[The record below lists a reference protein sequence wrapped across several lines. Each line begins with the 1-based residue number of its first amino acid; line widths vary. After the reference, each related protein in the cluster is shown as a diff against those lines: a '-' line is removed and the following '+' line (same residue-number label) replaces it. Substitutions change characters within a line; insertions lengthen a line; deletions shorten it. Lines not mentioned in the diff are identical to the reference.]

1 MGESETFGAENGSGE
16 ELVQWM
22 NGEAKKR
29 KMKFEA
35 RLYDY
40 VIKTENFGI
49 FEMFSWMGD
58 VKIARSLIIKASKKF
73 RVKVIEG
80 GYKAKE
86 KIYSSKKSDFA
97 MVRKGDRV
105 IGHLKFTASASLTIV
120 ITKSEFSPTCLGES
134 ITLPPFSLRL
144 FIFSLVLL

>member
-1 MGESETFGAENGSGE
+1 MKESETFGAEKGSGE

-22 NGEAKKR
+22 NEEAKKR
-29 KMKFEA
+29 KQKFEA

-40 VIKTENFGI
+40 TIKTENFGT

-58 VKIARSLIIKASKKF
+58 VKTARSLIVKASRKF

-86 KIYSSKKSDFA
+86 KIYSTKKADFA

-105 IGHLKFTASASLTIV
+105 IGHLKFTAARFG
-120 ITKSEFSPTCLGES
+120 KGDWE
-134 ITLPPFSLRL
+134 
-144 FIFSLVLL
+144 LVEEERK

>member
-1 MGESETFGAENGSGE
+1 MRESETFGSEKGSGE
-16 ELVQWM
+16 ELVQWL
-22 NGEAKKR
+22 NDEAINR

-40 VIKTENFGI
+40 VVKTENFGT

-58 VKIARSLIIKASKKF
+58 VKTARSLIAKASKKF

-86 KIYSSKKSDFA
+86 KVYSTKKSDFA

-105 IGHLKFTASASLTIV
+105 IGHLKFSAARFG
-120 ITKSEFSPTCLGES
+120 KGDWE
-134 ITLPPFSLRL
+134 
-144 FIFSLVLL
+144 LVEEERR

>member
-1 MGESETFGAENGSGE
+1 MKESETFGAEKGFGE

-22 NGEAKKR
+22 NEEAKKR
-29 KMKFEA
+29 KQKFEA

-40 VIKTENFGI
+40 VIKTENFGT

-58 VKIARSLIIKASKKF
+58 VKIARSLIVKASKKF

-86 KIYSSKKSDFA
+86 KIYSTKKADFA
-97 MVRKGDRV
+97 MVRKGDRI
-105 IGHLKFTASASLTIV
+105 IGHLKFTAARFG
-120 ITKSEFSPTCLGES
+120 KGDWE
-134 ITLPPFSLRL
+134 
-144 FIFSLVLL
+144 LVEEERK

>member
-1 MGESETFGAENGSGE
+1 MSESETFGAEKGSGN

-22 NGEAKKR
+22 NEEAKR
-29 KMKFEA
+29 RSVKFEA

-40 VIKTENFGI
+40 VIKTENFGT

-58 VKIARSLIIKASKKF
+58 VKVARSLIVKASKKF

-86 KIYSSKKSDFA
+86 KIYSTKKSDFA
-97 MVRKGDRV
+97 MVRKGDRI
-105 IGHLKFTASASLTIV
+105 IGHLQFTAPRFG
-120 ITKSEFSPTCLGES
+120 KSDWELVGEE
-134 ITLPPFSLRL
+134 RR
-144 FIFSLVLL
+144 

>member
-1 MGESETFGAENGSGE
+1 MREADTFGAEKGSGE

-22 NGEAKKR
+22 NEEAKK
-29 KMKFEA
+29 KKQKFEA

-40 VIKTENFGI
+40 VIKTENFGT

-58 VKIARSLIIKASKKF
+58 VKTARSLIVKASKKF

-86 KIYSSKKSDFA
+86 KIYSTKKSDFA

-105 IGHLKFTASASLTIV
+105 IGHLKFTATRFG
-120 ITKSEFSPTCLGES
+120 KDDWE
-134 ITLPPFSLRL
+134 
-144 FIFSLVLL
+144 LVEEERK

>member
-1 MGESETFGAENGSGE
+1 MKESETFGAEKGSGE

-22 NGEAKKR
+22 NEEAKKR
-29 KMKFEA
+29 KQKFEA

-40 VIKTENFGI
+40 TIKTENFGT

-58 VKIARSLIIKASKKF
+58 VKTARSLIVKASRKF

-86 KIYSSKKSDFA
+86 KIYSTKKSDFA

-105 IGHLKFTASASLTIV
+105 IGHLKFTATRFG
-120 ITKSEFSPTCLGES
+120 KDDWE
-134 ITLPPFSLRL
+134 
-144 FIFSLVLL
+144 LVEEERK

>member
-1 MGESETFGAENGSGE
+1 MSESETFGAEKGSGE

-22 NGEAKKR
+22 NEEAKKR
-29 KMKFEA
+29 KQRFEA

-40 VIKTENFGI
+40 TIKTENFGT

-58 VKIARSLIIKASKKF
+58 VKIARSLIVKASRKF

-86 KIYSSKKSDFA
+86 KIYSTKKSDFA
-97 MVRKGDRV
+97 MVRKGAV
-105 IGHLKFTASASLTIV
+105 SYTHL
-120 ITKSEFSPTCLGES
+120 
-134 ITLPPFSLRL
+134 TLPTIYS
-144 FIFSLVLL
+144 V

>member
-1 MGESETFGAENGSGE
+1 MRESETFGAEKGTGE

-22 NGEAKKR
+22 NEEAKK
-29 KMKFEA
+29 KKQKFEA

-40 VIKTENFGI
+40 VIKTENFGT

-58 VKIARSLIIKASKKF
+58 VKIARSLIVKASKKF

-86 KIYSSKKSDFA
+86 KIYSTKKADFA
-97 MVRKGDRV
+97 MVRKGDRI
-105 IGHLKFTASASLTIV
+105 IGHLKFTAARFG
-120 ITKSEFSPTCLGES
+120 KGDWE
-134 ITLPPFSLRL
+134 
-144 FIFSLVLL
+144 LVEEERK

>member
-1 MGESETFGAENGSGE
+1 MSESETFGAEKGSGN

-22 NGEAKKR
+22 NEEAKR
-29 KMKFEA
+29 RGVKFEA

-40 VIKTENFGI
+40 VIKTENFGT

-58 VKIARSLIIKASKKF
+58 VKVARSLIVKASKKF

-86 KIYSSKKSDFA
+86 KIYSTKKSDFA
-97 MVRKGDRV
+97 MVRKGDRI
-105 IGHLKFTASASLTIV
+105 IGHLQFTAPRFG
-120 ITKSEFSPTCLGES
+120 KSDWELVGEE
-134 ITLPPFSLRL
+134 RR
-144 FIFSLVLL
+144 

>member
-1 MGESETFGAENGSGE
+1 MSESETFGAEEGSGE

-22 NGEAKKR
+22 NEEAKKR
-29 KMKFEA
+29 KQKFEA

-40 VIKTENFGI
+40 VINTENFGT

-58 VKIARSLIIKASKKF
+58 VKIARSLIVKASKKF

-86 KIYSSKKSDFA
+86 KIYSTKKADFA
-97 MVRKGDRV
+97 MVRKGDRI
-105 IGHLKFTASASLTIV
+105 IGHLKFTAARFG
-120 ITKSEFSPTCLGES
+120 KGDWE
-134 ITLPPFSLRL
+134 
-144 FIFSLVLL
+144 LVEEERK

>member
-1 MGESETFGAENGSGE
+1 MRESETFGSEEGSGE
-16 ELVQWM
+16 ELVQWL
-22 NGEAKKR
+22 NEEAKKK

-40 VIKTENFGI
+40 VIKTENFGT

-58 VKIARSLIIKASKKF
+58 VKTARSLIVKASKKF

-80 GYKAKE
+80 GYKAT
-86 KIYSSKKSDFA
+86 KKADFA

-105 IGHLKFTASASLTIV
+105 IGHLKFTAPRIG
-120 ITKSEFSPTCLGES
+120 KGDWE
-134 ITLPPFSLRL
+134 
-144 FIFSLVLL
+144 LVEEERR

>member
-1 MGESETFGAENGSGE
+1 MRESETFGSEEGSGE
-16 ELVQWM
+16 ELVQWL
-22 NGEAKKR
+22 NEEAKKK

-40 VIKTENFGI
+40 VIKTENFGT

-58 VKIARSLIIKASKKF
+58 VKTARSLIVKASKKF

-86 KIYSSKKSDFA
+86 KIYSTKKADFA

-105 IGHLKFTASASLTIV
+105 IGHLKFTAPRSG
-120 ITKSEFSPTCLGES
+120 KGDWE
-134 ITLPPFSLRL
+134 
-144 FIFSLVLL
+144 LVEEERR

>member
-1 MGESETFGAENGSGE
+1 MRESETFGSEEGSGE
-16 ELVQWM
+16 ELVQWL
-22 NGEAKKR
+22 NEEAKKK

-40 VIKTENFGI
+40 VIKTENFGT

-58 VKIARSLIIKASKKF
+58 VKTARSLIVKASKKF

-86 KIYSSKKSDFA
+86 KIYSTKKADFA
-97 MVRKGDRV
+97 MVRKGDRI
-105 IGHLKFTASASLTIV
+105 IGHLKYQKYFYTRV
-120 ITKSEFSPTCLGES
+120 QMKNG
-134 ITLPPFSLRL
+134 
-144 FIFSLVLL
+144 

>member
-1 MGESETFGAENGSGE
+1 MSESETFGAEKGSGE

-29 KMKFEA
+29 KQKFEA

-40 VIKTENFGI
+40 VIKTENFGT

-58 VKIARSLIIKASKKF
+58 VKIARSLIVKASKKF
-73 RVKVIEG
+73 RLNVIEG

-86 KIYSSKKSDFA
+86 KIYSTKKSDFA

-105 IGHLKFTASASLTIV
+105 IGHLKFSAARFG
-120 ITKSEFSPTCLGES
+120 KGDWE
-134 ITLPPFSLRL
+134 
-144 FIFSLVLL
+144 LVEEERK

>member
-1 MGESETFGAENGSGE
+1 MKESETFGAEKGSGE

-22 NGEAKKR
+22 NEEAKKR
-29 KMKFEA
+29 KQKFEA

-40 VIKTENFGI
+40 TIKTENFGT

-58 VKIARSLIIKASKKF
+58 VKIARSLIVKASKKF

-86 KIYSSKKSDFA
+86 KIYSTKKADFA

-105 IGHLKFTASASLTIV
+105 IGHLKFTAARFG
-120 ITKSEFSPTCLGES
+120 KGDWE
-134 ITLPPFSLRL
+134 
-144 FIFSLVLL
+144 LVEEERK

>member
-1 MGESETFGAENGSGE
+1 MRESETFGAEKGSGE

-22 NGEAKKR
+22 NEEAKKR
-29 KMKFEA
+29 NMKFEA

-40 VIKTENFGI
+40 VVKTENFGI

-58 VKIARSLIIKASKKF
+58 VKNARSLIVKASKKF
-73 RVKVIEG
+73 RVRVIEG

-86 KIYSSKKSDFA
+86 KVFSRKKSDFA

-105 IGHLKFTASASLTIV
+105 IGHLKFTAARFG
-120 ITKSEFSPTCLGES
+120 KGDWE
-134 ITLPPFSLRL
+134 
-144 FIFSLVLL
+144 LVEEERR

>member
-1 MGESETFGAENGSGE
+1 MRESETFGAEKGSGE

-22 NGEAKKR
+22 NEEAKKR
-29 KMKFEA
+29 NMKFEA

-40 VIKTENFGI
+40 VVKTENFGI

-58 VKIARSLIIKASKKF
+58 VKNARSLIVKASKKF

-105 IGHLKFTASASLTIV
+105 IGHLKFTAARFG
-120 ITKSEFSPTCLGES
+120 KGDWD
-134 ITLPPFSLRL
+134 
-144 FIFSLVLL
+144 LVEEERR

>member
-1 MGESETFGAENGSGE
+1 MKESETYGAEKGSGE

-22 NGEAKKR
+22 NEQAKKR
-29 KMKFEA
+29 KQKFEA

-40 VIKTENFGI
+40 TIKTENFGT

-58 VKIARSLIIKASKKF
+58 VKTARSLIVKASRKF

-86 KIYSSKKSDFA
+86 KIYSTKKSDFA

-105 IGHLKFTASASLTIV
+105 IGHLKFTAARFG
-120 ITKSEFSPTCLGES
+120 KGDWE
-134 ITLPPFSLRL
+134 
-144 FIFSLVLL
+144 LVEEERK

>member
-1 MGESETFGAENGSGE
+1 MSESETFGAEKGSGE

-22 NGEAKKR
+22 NEEAKKR
-29 KMKFEA
+29 KQKFEA

-40 VIKTENFGI
+40 TIKTENFGT

-58 VKIARSLIIKASKKF
+58 VKIARSLIVKASRKF

-86 KIYSSKKSDFA
+86 KIYSTKKADFA

-105 IGHLKFTASASLTIV
+105 IGHLKFTAARFG
-120 ITKSEFSPTCLGES
+120 KGDWE
-134 ITLPPFSLRL
+134 
-144 FIFSLVLL
+144 LVEEERK

>member
-1 MGESETFGAENGSGE
+1 MKESETFGAEKGSGE
-16 ELVQWM
+16 ELVQWV
-22 NGEAKKR
+22 NEEAKKR
-29 KMKFEA
+29 KQKFEA

-40 VIKTENFGI
+40 TIKTENFGT

-58 VKIARSLIIKASKKF
+58 VKTARSLIVKASRKF

-86 KIYSSKKSDFA
+86 KIYSTKKSDFA

-105 IGHLKFTASASLTIV
+105 IGHLKFSAARFG
-120 ITKSEFSPTCLGES
+120 KGDWE
-134 ITLPPFSLRL
+134 
-144 FIFSLVLL
+144 LVEEERK

>member
-1 MGESETFGAENGSGE
+1 MSESETFGAEKGSGN

-22 NGEAKKR
+22 NEEAER
-29 KMKFEA
+29 RSVKFEA

-40 VIKTENFGI
+40 VIKTENFGT

-58 VKIARSLIIKASKKF
+58 VKVARSLIVKASKKF

-86 KIYSSKKSDFA
+86 KIYSTKKSDFA

-105 IGHLKFTASASLTIV
+105 IGHL
-120 ITKSEFSPTCLGES
+120 EFSS
-134 ITLPPFSLRL
+134 SLFGDTKWKLETEERK
-144 FIFSLVLL
+144 

>member
-1 MGESETFGAENGSGE
+1 MSESETFGAEKESGE

-29 KMKFEA
+29 KQKFEA

-40 VIKTENFGI
+40 VIKTENFGT

-58 VKIARSLIIKASKKF
+58 VKTARSLIVKASKKF

-86 KIYSSKKSDFA
+86 KIYSTKKSDFA

-105 IGHLKFTASASLTIV
+105 IGHLKFTATRFG
-120 ITKSEFSPTCLGES
+120 KDDWE
-134 ITLPPFSLRL
+134 
-144 FIFSLVLL
+144 LVEEERK

>member
-1 MGESETFGAENGSGE
+1 MGESETFGAEEGSGE

-22 NGEAKKR
+22 NEEAKKR

-58 VKIARSLIIKASKKF
+58 VKVARSLIIKASKKF

-86 KIYSSKKSDFA
+86 KIYSTKKSDFA
-97 MVRKGDRV
+97 MVRKGDRI
-105 IGHLKFTASASLTIV
+105 IGHLQFTAPRIG
-120 ITKSEFSPTCLGES
+120 KSDWELVGEE
-134 ITLPPFSLRL
+134 RR
-144 FIFSLVLL
+144 

>member
-1 MGESETFGAENGSGE
+1 MRESETFGAEKGSGE

-22 NGEAKKR
+22 NEEAKK
-29 KMKFEA
+29 KKQKFEA

-40 VIKTENFGI
+40 VIKTENFGT

-58 VKIARSLIIKASKKF
+58 VKIARNLIVKASKKF

-86 KIYSSKKSDFA
+86 KIYSTKKSDFA

-105 IGHLKFTASASLTIV
+105 IGHLKFTATRFG
-120 ITKSEFSPTCLGES
+120 KDDWE
-134 ITLPPFSLRL
+134 
-144 FIFSLVLL
+144 LVEEERK

>member
-1 MGESETFGAENGSGE
+1 MSESETFGAEKGSGE

-22 NGEAKKR
+22 NEEAKKR
-29 KMKFEA
+29 KQRFEA

-40 VIKTENFGI
+40 TIKTENFGT

-58 VKIARSLIIKASKKF
+58 VKIARSLIVKASKKF

-86 KIYSSKKSDFA
+86 KIYSTKKADFA
-97 MVRKGDRV
+97 MVRKGDRI
-105 IGHLKFTASASLTIV
+105 IGHLKFTAARFG
-120 ITKSEFSPTCLGES
+120 KGDWE
-134 ITLPPFSLRL
+134 
-144 FIFSLVLL
+144 LVEEERK

>member
-1 MGESETFGAENGSGE
+1 MSESETFGAEKGSGN

-22 NGEAKKR
+22 NEEAKR
-29 KMKFEA
+29 RGVKFEA

-40 VIKTENFGI
+40 VVKTENFGT

-58 VKIARSLIIKASKKF
+58 VKVARSLIVKASKKF

-86 KIYSSKKSDFA
+86 KIYSTKKSDFA
-97 MVRKGDRV
+97 MVRKGDRI
-105 IGHLKFTASASLTIV
+105 IGHLQFTAPRFG
-120 ITKSEFSPTCLGES
+120 KSDWELVGEE
-134 ITLPPFSLRL
+134 RR
-144 FIFSLVLL
+144 